1 MTKIKNNKLLS
12 LIIAFV
18 VLFSF
23 FSVFGNATVNAAS
36 SLGSVIDGGKVISAG
51 NYLLSPNGNCKAVMQ
66 GDGNFVI
73 YKSGKAIWC
82 SATNTSAF
90 SSYFAT

>member
-18 VLFSF
+18 VSFSF
-23 FSVFGNATVNAAS
+23 FSVFENVTVNAAS

-51 NYLLSPNGNCKAVMQ
+51 NCLLSPNGNCKAVMQ
-66 GDGNFVI
+66 GDR
-73 YKSGKAIWC
+73 KSTRLNSSHRHTSRMPS
-82 SATNTSAF
+82 SA
-90 SSYFAT
+90 